1 MDRRITHKG
10 RILNFL
16 NENKGNSFCD
26 DCIARI
32 LGIPYRQIV
41 NSICRRLAEDGVIE
55 RKKGYCSICG
65 RYKITNALSQGGV
78 KPVSVGGGE
87 LKELYELLC
96 NFESTLRNFIREEL
110 SRVTDKWWDERI
122 PPDVRQSAEERM
134 RKEESIPPFEPLGK
148 HPIFYVSFS
157 DYRKIIL
164 RRDNWRDVFKEVFK
178 DKQWI
183 DVRLK
188 ELELL
193 RNKVMHSR
201 LLTQREKEKLR
212 LFVDEIL
219 LCISRRRGRV
229 SAIA

>member
-1 MDRRITHKG
+1 MGQRITHRE

-16 NENKGNSFCD
+16 NKNRGRSFCD
-26 DCIARI
+26 DCIASE
-32 LGIPYRQIV
+32 LGIPYRQTV
-41 NSICRRLAEDGVIE
+41 NSICRRLAKEGVIK
-55 RKKGYCSICG
+55 RVKGRCSLCG
-65 RYKITNALSQGGV
+65 KYKITNTTRAVVDLEDE
-78 KPVSVGGGE
+78 E
-87 LKELYELLC
+87 LEKLYKLLC
-96 NFESTLRNFIREEL
+96 NFESALRDFIREEL
-110 SRVTDKWWDERI
+110 SRATDKWWDERI

-134 RKEESIPPFEPLGK
+134 RKEESIPPFEPLGR

-164 RRDNWRDVFKEVFK
+164 RRDNWHDVFKEVFK
-178 DKQWI
+178 DELWI
-183 DVRLK
+183 AARLK
-188 ELELL
+188 DLELL

-201 LLTQREKEKLR
+201 PLTQREKEKLR